1 MLEIRNYIGG
11 KLQPASSEGWLD
23 DHEPATGKVYARIPD
38 SGAADVDA
46 AVSAA
51 TKAFPAWS
59 ALPSEERGRWLLKL
73 ADLIER
79 DMEKLA
85 RAESVDNGKPVD
97 LARGLDIPRAVSN
110 LRFFAAAASQ
120 FASESHAMESG
131 AINYTLRSPL
141 GVVGCISPWNLP
153 LYLFTWK
160 IAPALAAGNCVVAK
174 PSEVTPMTAYL
185 FSELCAEAGLPA
197 GVLNVVHGL
206 GPKVGVGVVE
216 HAGVKAVSFTGGTK
230 TGADIAS
237 RAAPKFKKLSLELGG
252 KNPVLVFAD
261 ADWELALTESLRAAF
276 TNQGE
281 ICFCGS
287 RIYIERSIYPKF
299 REAFVERAKALR
311 QGDPLEAGVQ
321 QGALVSEGHLQKV
334 LGYIDLAK
342 QEGGKVLSGGK
353 RAKLPGRCAEGWFL
367 EPTIMEGL
375 GPDCRSNQE
384 EIFGPVVTLAP
395 FDSEAEALALANGTP
410 YGLTATVLSQD
421 VARCHRLANKL
432 EAGLIW
438 INCWMLRD
446 LRVPMGGVKQSG
458 VGREGGFEAMRF
470 FTEPRN
476 VTVKY

>member
-1 MLEIRNYIGG
+1 MVELKNYIGG
-11 KLQPASSEGWLD
+11 KLQPARSGGWLD
-23 DHEPATGKVYARIPD
+23 GHEPATGKVYARIPD
-38 SGAADVDA
+38 SGAADVEAAVDA
-46 AVSAA
+46 AAE
-51 TKAFPAWS
+51 AFPLWS
-59 ALPSEERGRWLLKL
+59 ALPAAERSQWLLKL
-73 ADLIER
+73 AALVER
-79 DMEKLA
+79 DLEKLA

-97 LARGLDIPRAVSN
+97 LARSLDIPRAISN

-120 FASESHAMESG
+120 FGSESHAMEEG

-174 PSEVTPMTAYL
+174 PSEITPMTAYL
-185 FSELCAEAGLPA
+185 FSELCAEAGLPP

-206 GPKVGVGVVE
+206 GAKAGSALVDHP
-216 HAGVKAVSFTGGTK
+216 GVKAVSFTGGTR
-230 TGADIAS
+230 TGSGIAA

-261 ADWELALTESLRAAF
+261 CDFELALKESLRAAF
-276 TNQGE
+276 ANQGE

-287 RIYIERSIYPKF
+287 RIYIERSLYPKF
-299 REAFVERAKALR
+299 RDAFVARAQSLR

-321 QGALVSEGHLQKV
+321 QGALVSEAHLQKV

-342 QEGGKVLSGGK
+342 QEGGKVLCGGK
-353 RAKLPGRCAEGWFL
+353 RPRLSGRCAEGWFL
-367 EPTIMEGL
+367 EPTVIEGL
-375 GPDCRSNQE
+375 GPGCRVNQE
-384 EIFGPVVTLAP
+384 EIFGPVVTLWP
-395 FDSEAEALALANGTP
+395 FDGEAEALQLANGTP
-410 YGLTATVLSQD
+410 YGLTATVLSTD
-421 VARCHRLANKL
+421 VARCHRLAAKL

-470 FTEPRN
+470 FTEARN
-476 VTVKY
+476 VCIKY

>member
-1 MLEIRNYIGG
+1 MLELKNYIGG
-11 KLQPASSEGWLD
+11 KLSPATSGAWLED
-23 DHEPATGKVYARIPD
+23 FEPATGKVYARVPD

-46 AVSAA
+46 AVAA
-51 TKAFPAWS
+51 ARAAFPAWS
-59 ALPSEERGRWLLKL
+59 GLPAAERSQWLLKL
-73 ADLIER
+73 AGLIER
-79 DMEKLA
+79 DIEKFA
-85 RAESVDNGKPVD
+85 RAESVDNGKPLD
-97 LARGLDIPRAVSN
+97 LARSLDIPRAVTN

-120 FASESHAMESG
+120 FGSESHAMEEG

-141 GVVGCISPWNLP
+141 GAVGCISPWNLP

-160 IAPALAAGNCVVAK
+160 IAPALAAGNTVVAK

-206 GPKVGVGVVE
+206 GPKAGVPLVE
-216 HAGVKAVSFTGGTK
+216 HPGIKAVSFTGGTK
-230 TGADIAS
+230 TGGDITA
-237 RAAPKFKKLSLELGG
+237 RVAPKFKKLSLELGG

-261 ADWELALTESLRAAF
+261 CDWELALKECLRAAF
-276 TNQGE
+276 LNQGE

-287 RIYIERSIYPKF
+287 RIYVERPVYTKF
-299 REAFVERAKALR
+299 RDEFVTRAKALR

-321 QGALVSEGHLQKV
+321 QGALVSESHLQKV
-334 LGYIDLAK
+334 LSYIELAR
-342 QEGGKVLSGGK
+342 QEGGTVLCGGK
-353 RAKLPGRCAEGWFL
+353 RTQVGGRCASGWFL
-367 EPTIMEGL
+367 EPTVIEGL
-375 GPDCRSNQE
+375 SANCRVNQE

-395 FDSEAEALALANGTP
+395 FDSDAEALALANGTP
-410 YGLTATVLSQD
+410 YGLTATVLTSD
-421 VARCHRLANKL
+421 LPRAHRLAAQL
-432 EAGLIW
+432 ETGLIW

-476 VTVKY
+476 VTIKY

>member
-1 MLEIRNYIGG
+1 MLELRNYIGG
-11 KLQPASSEGWLD
+11 KLAPAANGGWLD
-23 DHEPATGKVYARIPD
+23 DHDPATGKVYARIAD

-51 TKAFPAWS
+51 AKAFPLWS
-59 ALPSEERGRWLLKL
+59 GLSAAERSQWLLKL
-73 ADLIER
+73 AALVER
-79 DMEKLA
+79 DLEKLA
-85 RAESVDNGKPVD
+85 RAESVDNGKPLD
-97 LARGLDIPRAVSN
+97 LARSLDIPRAVSN
-110 LRFFAAAASQ
+110 LRFFSAAASQ

-174 PSEVTPMTAYL
+174 PSEITPMTAYL
-185 FSELCAEAGLPA
+185 FSELCVEAGLPA

-206 GPKVGVGVVE
+206 GPKVGTGIVE
-216 HAGVKAVSFTGGTK
+216 HPGVKAVSFTGGTR
-230 TGADIAS
+230 TGADIAA
-237 RAAPKFKKLSLELGG
+237 RAAPTFKKLSLELGG

-261 ADWELALTESLRAAF
+261 CDWELALRESLRAAF

-287 RIYIERSIYPKF
+287 RIYVERGIYDRF
-299 REAFVERAKALR
+299 RDAFVAGTRALR
-311 QGDPLEAGVQ
+311 QGDPLEPGVQ
-321 QGALVSEGHLQKV
+321 QGALVSEAHLAKV
-334 LGYIDLAK
+334 LSYIELAK
-342 QEGGKVLSGGK
+342 QEGGRVLCGGG
-353 RAKLPGRCAEGWFL
+353 RAKLTGRCAEGWFL
-367 EPTIMEGL
+367 EPTVIDGL
-375 GPDCRSNQE
+375 AADCRVNQE
-384 EIFGPVVTLAP
+384 EIFGPVVTLTP
-395 FDSEAEALALANGTP
+395 FGSEEEALALANGTP
-410 YGLTATVLSQD
+410 YGLTATVLSAD
-421 VARCHRLANKL
+421 LARCHRLASRL

-470 FTEPRN
+470 FTEARN
-476 VTVKY
+476 VCVKY

>member
-11 KLQPASSEGWLD
+11 KHAPAASGAWLD
-23 DHEPATGKVYARIPD
+23 DYEPATGKVYARLPD
-38 SGAADVDA
+38 SNSADIDA
-46 AVSAA
+46 AVAA
-51 TKAFPAWS
+51 AERAFPAWS
-59 ALPSEERGRWLLKL
+59 GLPAAERSQWLLKL
-73 ADLIER
+73 AALVER
-79 DMEKLA
+79 DLEKLA
-85 RAESVDNGKPVD
+85 RAESVDGGKPVD
-97 LARGLDIPRAVSN
+97 LARRLDIPRAVSN

-120 FASESHAMESG
+120 FASESHAMEEG

-160 IAPALAAGNCVVAK
+160 IAPALAAGNTVVAK

-206 GPKVGVGVVE
+206 GPKTGAAMVE
-216 HAGVKAVSFTGGTK
+216 HPGIKAVSFTGGTK
-230 TGADIAS
+230 TGGDIAS
-237 RAAPKFKKLSLELGG
+237 RAAPRFKKVSLELGG

-261 ADWELALTESLRAAF
+261 CDWETTLEACLRAAF
-276 TNQGE
+276 LNQGE

-287 RIYIERSIYPKF
+287 RLYVERPLYDKF
-299 REAFVERAKALR
+299 RDAFVARAKSLR

-321 QGALVSEGHLQKV
+321 QGALVSGPHLDKV
-334 LGYIDLAK
+334 LGYIELAK
-342 QEGGKVLSGGK
+342 LEGGRVLTGGA
-353 RAKLPGRCAEGWFL
+353 RAKLSGRCAGGWFL
-367 EPTIMEGL
+367 EPTVIEGL
-375 GPDCRSNQE
+375 PGTCRVNQE

-395 FDSEAEALALANGTP
+395 FDDEEEALKLANGTA
-410 YGLTATVLSQD
+410 YGLTASLFSRD
-421 VARCHRLANKL
+421 VARCHRLAARL

-470 FTEPRN
+470 FTEARN
-476 VTVKY
+476 VCVKY

>member
-1 MLEIRNYIGG
+1 MLELRNYIGG
-11 KLQPASSEGWLD
+11 KLAPAANGGWLD
-23 DHEPATGKVYARIPD
+23 DHDPATGKVYARIAD

-51 TKAFPAWS
+51 AKAFPLWS
-59 ALPSEERGRWLLKL
+59 GLSAAERSQWLLKL
-73 ADLIER
+73 AALVER
-79 DMEKLA
+79 DLEKLA
-85 RAESVDNGKPVD
+85 RAESVDNGKSLD
-97 LARGLDIPRAVSN
+97 LARSLDIPRAVSN
-110 LRFFAAAASQ
+110 LRFFSAAASQ

-174 PSEVTPMTAYL
+174 PSEITPMTAYL
-185 FSELCAEAGLPA
+185 FSELCVEAGLPA

-206 GPKVGVGVVE
+206 GPKVGTGIVE
-216 HAGVKAVSFTGGTK
+216 HPGVKAVSFTGGTR
-230 TGADIAS
+230 TGADIAA
-237 RAAPKFKKLSLELGG
+237 RAAPTFKKLSLELGG

-261 ADWELALTESLRAAF
+261 CDWELALRESLRAAF

-287 RIYIERSIYPKF
+287 RIYVERGIYDRF
-299 REAFVERAKALR
+299 RDAFVAGTRALR
-311 QGDPLEAGVQ
+311 QGDPLEPGVQ
-321 QGALVSEGHLQKV
+321 QGALVSEAHLAKV
-334 LGYIDLAK
+334 LSYIELAK
-342 QEGGKVLSGGK
+342 QEGGRVLCGGG
-353 RAKLPGRCAEGWFL
+353 RAKLTGRCAEGWFL
-367 EPTIMEGL
+367 EPTVIDGL
-375 GPDCRSNQE
+375 AADCRVNQE
-384 EIFGPVVTLAP
+384 EIFGPVVTLTP
-395 FDSEAEALALANGTP
+395 FGSEEEALALANGTP
-410 YGLTATVLSQD
+410 YGLTATVLSAD
-421 VARCHRLANKL
+421 LARCHRLASRL

-470 FTEPRN
+470 FTEARN
-476 VTVKY
+476 VCVKY